1 MSKTNSIYRTLNKI
15 LAKMNVATDT
25 YEIDTIFLVKEE
37 DSTKL
42 VCVDELLDF
51 IESCYEDI

>member
-1 MSKTNSIYRTLNKI
+1 
-15 LAKMNVATDT
+15 MNVATDT

>member
-15 LAKMNVATDT
+15 LAKMNLATDT
-25 YEIDTIFLVKEE
+25 YEIDTVFLLKEE
-37 DSTKL
+37 DSTKSI
-42 VCVDELLDF
+42 CVDELLDC